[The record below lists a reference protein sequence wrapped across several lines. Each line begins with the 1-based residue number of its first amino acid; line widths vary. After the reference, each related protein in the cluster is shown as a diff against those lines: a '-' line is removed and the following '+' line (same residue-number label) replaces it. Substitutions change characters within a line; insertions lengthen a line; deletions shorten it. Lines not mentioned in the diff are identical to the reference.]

1 VPTPTSLPILRL
13 CLSTSVES
21 PPLQCVLTRCWINV
35 LGSNMTI
42 RGMNGKGD
50 FASSYHMAVTATTN
64 KIQVSLL
71 QGSQHR
77 MNQKSQPTFG
87 FTISWSFSGASP
99 FPASPRFVD
108 EDRKE
113 ILRTAWIMQDEVD
126 SFEDDGKA
134 S

>member
-1 VPTPTSLPILRL
+1 LPILRL

-35 LGSNMTI
+35 QGSNMTI
-42 RGMNGKGD
+42 RAMNGKGD
-50 FASSYHMAVTATTN
+50 LASSYHMAVTATTN

-71 QGSQHR
+71 QGSQHCT
-77 MNQKSQPTFG
+77 NQKSQPTFG
-87 FTISWSFSGASP
+87 FIVTWSFSGASP
-99 FPASPRFVD
+99 FPASLRCFVD

-126 SFEDDGKA
+126 SFEDDWKV